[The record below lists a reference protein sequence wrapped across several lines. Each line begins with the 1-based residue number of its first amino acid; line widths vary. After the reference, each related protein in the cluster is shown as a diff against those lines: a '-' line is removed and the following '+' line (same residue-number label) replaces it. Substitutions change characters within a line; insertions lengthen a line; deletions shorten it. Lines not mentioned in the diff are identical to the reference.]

1 MSAAGN
7 RPAPNWPGDPAAL
20 TAEAVDFVGIGHV
33 LANTCCWG
41 GRSLTFYS
49 LAQHSVT
56 VCKGLEQFGGLGEA
70 DRERLELHAL
80 LGEAWR
86 AWLPRAPIEREKGR
100 SGKPYEKLARDR
112 EAIRRAVLEAAG
124 LAQDLPEHW
133 ARALEMTRLQA
144 EAAIR
149 RDLAGAG
156 IGTGAKDSGLLFPPL
171 KARIRPMRPDRAA
184 AQWLERFEA
193 LRAAVLRAAEPLTA
207 EPRAAASGAPAPG
220 GES

>member
-7 RPAPNWPGDPAAL
+7 RPVPKWPGDPFAL

-41 GRSLTFYS
+41 GRSLTFLS
-49 LAQHSVT
+49 LAQRALT
-56 VCKGLEQFGGLGEA
+56 VCKGLEQFGGLGEEDSQKLA
-70 DRERLELHAL
+70 LHAL

-86 AWLPRAPIEREKGR
+86 AWLPAAPPERDKGG
-100 SGKPYEKLARDR
+100 SGKASEKHARER
-112 EAIRRAVLEAAG
+112 GAIQCAVLEAAG
-124 LAQDLPEHW
+124 LSGGLPDHW
-133 ARALEMTRLQA
+133 VRALEMTRLQA

-156 IGTGAKDSGLLFPPL
+156 IGTGAQDGGLLFPPL
-171 KARIRPMRPDRAA
+171 KARIRPLRPNRAA

-193 LRAAVLRAAEPLTA
+193 LRAAVLRTAERRAAEP
-207 EPRAAASGAPAPG
+207 RAPAPG
-220 GES
+220 GEA